1 MRRIAGALAICAGMA
16 CSPVLAQSDADRA
29 AQAAAKAVT
38 VHNTAPATRHVWGG
52 RHQGRW
58 IAGWRAPGGWGAY
71 RPVYRGAS
79 LPAYWISPRFY
90 IADFGRY
97 GFAPPPPGFGWSR
110 YYDDAVL
117 TDRYG
122 RVMDTVRGV
131 EWDRY
136 DGYDDSERFDDD
148 EFAKAHG
155 RDRRDGTTVG
165 AVVGGVA
172 GAIAGNVIAGKGDRL
187 AGSLIGAGVGAAA
200 GAAIGGATERR
211 GERFEGERRRRY
223 SGPLPYDERGYRGRF
238 DGDVTYDGRW
248 AGTWTGSYDG
258 GPEQVYKGA
267 FEGDYRGSAPHHG
280 GRWGGSHW
288 EGPVDHV
295 VYHNGYGDT
304 VTTITFTPG
313 SAPVTTTTVT
323 EYVDEPAP
331 ASRVA
336 RPKYLPRSKARRVYR

>member
-1 MRRIAGALAICAGMA
+1 MVPGLMVVATSALAMPVVAQTDAGKA
-16 CSPVLAQSDADRA
+16 ASAASPS
-29 AQAAAKAVT
+29 VT
-38 VHNTAPATRHVWGG
+38 VHSTSVPSRHVWGG

-58 IAGWRAPGGWGAY
+58 NAGWRAPGGWTAY
-71 RPVYRGAS
+71 RPVFRGAS
-79 LPAYWISPRFY
+79 LPPYWISPRFH
-90 IADFGRY
+90 IADFRRY
-97 GFAPPPPGFGWSR
+97 GFAPPPPGYGWSR

-122 RVMDTVRGV
+122 RVVDTVRGV

-136 DGYDDSERFDDD
+136 DAYDDGEQFDETQIGRGHHGHRDD
-148 EFAKAHG
+148 KA
-155 RDRRDGTTVG
+155 VG
-165 AVVGGVA
+165 AVVGGVV
-172 GAIAGNVIAGKGDRL
+172 GAVAGNIIAGKGDRL

-223 SGPLPYDERGYRGRF
+223 SGPLRYDEQGYRGRF

-258 GPEQVYKGA
+258 GPERVYKGV
-267 FEGDYRGSAPHHG
+267 FDGEYRGDAPYHG
-280 GRWGGSHW
+280 SGWGGSHW

-304 VTTITFTPG
+304 VTTITFTPQT
-313 SAPVTTTTVT
+313 APATTTTVT
-323 EYVDEPAP
+323 EYIDEAVPAR
-331 ASRVA
+331 AVS
-336 RPKYLPRSKARRVYR
+336 RPKYLPRSKTRRVNR

>member
-1 MRRIAGALAICAGMA
+1 MRMVAGVLVVVAGVPCTPA
-16 CSPVLAQSDADRA
+16 VAQSDADRA
-29 AQAAAKAVT
+29 ANAAAAAVT
-38 VHNTAPATRHVWGG
+38 TRTSTAPARHIWGG

-58 IAGWRAPGGWGAY
+58 IAGWRAPGGWSAY

-122 RVMDTVRGV
+122 RVFDAVRSV
-131 EWDRY
+131 EWDRT
-136 DGYDDSERFDDD
+136 DSYDDGEHYDAGFVPHSERGQSDN
-148 EFAKAHG
+148 KAAG
-155 RDRRDGTTVG
+155 AVIGGVVG
-165 AVVGGVA
+165 AV
-172 GAIAGNVIAGKGDRL
+172 AGNVIADKGDRL

-223 SGPLPYDERGYRGRF
+223 SGPLPYDEGGYRGRF

-267 FEGDYRGSAPHHG
+267 FEGDYRGAARHHG
-280 GRWGGSHW
+280 GHWGGSHW
-288 EGPVDHV
+288 DGPVDHV

-304 VTTITFTPG
+304 VTTITFTPQPM
-313 SAPVTTTTVT
+313 PVTTTTVT
-323 EYVDEPAP
+323 EYIDEPAP
-331 ASRVA
+331 ARPVA
-336 RPKYLPRSKARRVYR
+336 RRSYLPRSKARRVIR